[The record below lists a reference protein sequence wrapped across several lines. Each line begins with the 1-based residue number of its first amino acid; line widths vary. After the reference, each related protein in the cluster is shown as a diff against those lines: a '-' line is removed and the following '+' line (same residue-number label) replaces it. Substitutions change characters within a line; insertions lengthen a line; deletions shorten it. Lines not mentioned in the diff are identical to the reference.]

1 MSKFDDFYSK
11 KSASELLNKLRAA
24 KVTPGT
30 MDKAWYDALIIH
42 LQNRQL
48 SSEEK
53 NLFDHILSTDAETL
67 KEEKQSAITRE
78 NNNRASPSLS
88 GGEGGRYTAL
98 KTVSGLIS
106 ILGYLVIIVGIVLLF
121 FMLSQDQIL
130 MGFVALIASVVIALP
145 LLAYSNLIQVFI
157 DIEHNTRKTNE
168 AMSNVS
174 K

>member
-78 NNNRASPSLS
+78 NNNRVSPSLS